1 LKETS
6 KKGIVMD
13 NYRTNRPGYGK
24 RPGNYPRP
32 NHYTPKPPRPTV
44 PPCDTDVKSMY
55 EQLDD
60 LGLPVAMGYVPMTR
74 FGKTFDPAA
83 GLQNGTIFPDLCKPF
98 CGKGGGG
105 CK

>member
-1 LKETS
+1 
-6 KKGIVMD
+6 
-13 NYRTNRPGYGK
+13 
-24 RPGNYPRP
+24 
-32 NHYTPKPPRPTV
+32 
-44 PPCDTDVKSMY
+44 MY